1 MRLVRRSTTLASSLA
16 LVGLASGCATYTS
29 KTESFRANLY
39 GGNSSSAITD
49 LDKTSV
55 ASSKSDK
62 LVYLFERGMANY
74 IGLKYKEATGEW
86 EKASRQIEELYSVS
100 ASRTAGSFVVSE
112 NVTEYEGEAH
122 ERVLLPVFS
131 ALAYLAANQPNEAI
145 VEARRTA
152 KVLEKL
158 SEENGKKG
166 KYSQDGFAH
175 LLAGI
180 VFEMKR
186 NWDDA
191 LIEYRRAL
199 EATESN
205 RGWASRIQARSV
217 VEALGRLA
225 EFRRRSD
232 LTADLEKKYPSITW
246 KKQSELDQKA
256 EILVVYEAGRSPL
269 KRTEDMMIPTSG
281 AITRISFPVYYNE
294 YYASQGATIF
304 VNAQNEGRTEIVED
318 IGALARQALSDRK
331 GAYIAKL
338 TARAIAKAV
347 IIEQTYRKLGILAG
361 LGANVAALVTEVADT
376 RSWTSLPDLIGFS
389 RVVVPAETDLQIK
402 IAPDVGQ
409 PLTARVRL
417 LPGEKRL
424 LRLRTFQ

>member
-1 MRLVRRSTTLASSLA
+1 MKLGPFPA
-16 LVGLASGCATYTS
+16 LKATSAAGFVILTGCATYTS
-29 KTESFRANLY
+29 QTESFRADLY
-39 GGNSSSAITD
+39 GGNSGNAITT
-49 LDKTSV
+49 LDKSSI

-74 IGLKYKEATGEW
+74 VGQKYKEATKEW
-86 EKASRQIEELYSVS
+86 ERAARLIEELFSVS

-112 NVTEYEGEAH
+112 NITEYEGEAH

-175 LLAGI
+175 MLAGVI
-180 VFEMKR
+180 FEMKR

-199 EATESN
+199 DATESN
-205 RGWASRIQARSV
+205 RGWATRLQPRTAA
-217 VEALGRLA
+217 EALGRLA
-225 EFRRRSD
+225 EFRMRKEIVED
-232 LTADLEKKYPSITW
+232 LRKKYPAVTW
-246 KKQSELDQKA
+246 KKQNELDEKA
-256 EILVVYEAGRSPL
+256 ELLVVYEAGRSPL
-269 KRTEDMMIPTSG
+269 KRTEEMTIPTG
-281 AITRISFPVYYNE
+281 GVFTRISFPVYHNE

-318 IGALARQALSDRK
+318 IGALARQALADRR
-331 GAYIAKL
+331 GTYIAKL

-347 IIEQTYRKLGILAG
+347 IIEQTYRKFGVFAG
-361 LGANVAALVTEVADT
+361 LGANVAAFVTEVADT

-389 RVVVPAETDLQIK
+389 RVVVPPETDLQIK
-402 IAPDVGQ
+402 IAPDVGT
-409 PLTARVRL
+409 PFTTKIRL

-424 LRLRTFQ
+424 IRLRTFQ